1 MKRSTGGP
9 ACAESASE
17 TTSQR
22 PLRLNPQ
29 IMADLGWVHQ
39 HRFAIGSSP
48 VFARSE
54 PGQGRSER
62 QY

>member
-29 IMADLGWVHQ
+29 IMADLGWVYQ
-39 HRFAIGSSP
+39 HRFAIG
-48 VFARSE
+48 ARPFSLG
-54 PGQGRSER
+54 PNRAKDRSER